1 MQPQGGASS
10 TPVLGGRSTTIRVPL
25 PFLIFIPTRRTES
38 VSFSM
43 SLPFTATT
51 TSPSL
56 NMPAFNKFS
65 TAWQVGVGL
74 GAWSTVAVAVRRQSM
89 FGIDVQARRRRER
102 GGGGEGMS
110 EPLSACRTKTKPA
123 ADSDNIVPA
132 RSRAHHGYAP
142 KRFRACPWFGNGY
155 DDSSTRFEK
164 SQSIE

>member
-1 MQPQGGASS
+1 
-10 TPVLGGRSTTIRVPL
+10 
-25 PFLIFIPTRRTES
+25 
-38 VSFSM
+38 M

-102 GGGGEGMS
+102 GGGGRGDVSMQN
-110 EPLSACRTKTKPA
+110 K
-123 ADSDNIVPA
+123 D
-132 RSRAHHGYAP
+132 
-142 KRFRACPWFGNGY
+142 
-155 DDSSTRFEK
+155 
-164 SQSIE
+164 